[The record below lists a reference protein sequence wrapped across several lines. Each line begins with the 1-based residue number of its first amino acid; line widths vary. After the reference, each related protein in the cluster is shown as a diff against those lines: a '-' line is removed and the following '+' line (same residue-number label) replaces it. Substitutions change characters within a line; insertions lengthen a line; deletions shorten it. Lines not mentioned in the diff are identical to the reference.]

1 MIEYRDHLIPYH
13 WLPTLQDTKY
23 QTSPCSDSHAVFQ
36 LQGVQRISHSSISPR
51 KPFHT
56 ETVGSRDSMLESSV
70 LRCISSS
77 GTPPQRSFHRDAAG
91 CKSASQVA
99 VVLVSAAPSV
109 QRPYQSVERYH
120 SSIMDVPALPSASKY
135 SICLQQTIETHR
147 SGPFVKKST
156 QLFLSSDVQLNTPW
170 RKH

>member
-1 MIEYRDHLIPYH
+1 
-13 WLPTLQDTKY
+13 
-23 QTSPCSDSHAVFQ
+23 
-36 LQGVQRISHSSISPR
+36 
-51 KPFHT
+51 
-56 ETVGSRDSMLESSV
+56 MLESSI

-120 SSIMDVPALPSASKY
+120 SSIMDVPALSSASSTSSTVSASNKPLKPTDPAFLLKNY
-135 SICLQQTIETHR
+135 AALSFFLCSAKHTLAQTLINNALEEQNGLVSIASR
-147 SGPFVKKST
+147 
-156 QLFLSSDVQLNTPW
+156 
-170 RKH
+170 